1 LKVDF
6 GLFGGSLQEFDAKPR
21 ISLSDIATKGA
32 LILNKMELVNKV
44 AEQTGLKKKDAETA
58 VNSVFSVIEEAL
70 AAGDKVQ
77 VIGFGTFETRERS
90 ARSGR
95 NPQTGETISIP
106 ASTVP
111 AFKPGNRLK
120 EVIR

>member
-1 LKVDF
+1 M
-6 GLFGGSLQEFDAKPR
+6 A
-21 ISLSDIATKGA
+21 
-32 LILNKMELVNKV
+32 N
-44 AEQTGLKKKDAETA
+44 LKKKDAETA
-58 VNSVFSVIEEAL
+58 VNSVFAAIEEAL

-77 VIGFGTFETRERS
+77 IIGFGTFETRERS

-95 NPQTGETISIP
+95 NPQTGESISIP

-120 EVIR
+120 EMTK

>member
-1 LKVDF
+1 M
-6 GLFGGSLQEFDAKPR
+6 
-21 ISLSDIATKGA
+21 
-32 LILNKMELVNKV
+32 NKMDLVNKV
-44 AEQTGLKKKDAETA
+44 AEMANLKKKDAEMA
-58 VNSVFSVIEEAL
+58 VNGVFAAIEEAL

-77 VIGFGTFETRERS
+77 IIGFGTFETRSRS

-95 NPQTGETISIP
+95 NPQTGESISIP

-120 EVIR
+120 ESITK

>member
-1 LKVDF
+1 
-6 GLFGGSLQEFDAKPR
+6 
-21 ISLSDIATKGA
+21 
-32 LILNKMELVNKV
+32 MELINKV
-44 AEQTGLKKKDAETA
+44 AERAELKKKDAEAA
-58 VNSVFSVIEEAL
+58 VNAVFDIIAEAL
-70 AAGDKVQ
+70 KDGDKVQ

-106 ASTVP
+106 ASVVP